1 MLWRRRCG
9 GVDGFG
15 TSGGGCP
22 AWELKL
28 QCSRAS
34 LTSSPEGGELHEVLF
49 AGRSGC
55 VCEGERWGRSVAS
68 HTKVE
73 KRRGGG
79 MGAQLSAWPSGG
91 FGTVERGSV
100 GSADTNSNP
109 VEAGGDWVK
118 QGRVRFKLI

>member
-1 MLWRRRCG
+1 VVACVKERGGGARRLLTPKWRR
-9 GVDGFG
+9 
-15 TSGGGCP
+15 
-22 AWELKL
+22 E
-28 QCSRAS
+28 
-34 LTSSPEGGELHEVLF
+34 
-49 AGRSGC
+49 
-55 VCEGERWGRSVAS
+55 
-68 HTKVE
+68 
-73 KRRGGG
+73 GGG